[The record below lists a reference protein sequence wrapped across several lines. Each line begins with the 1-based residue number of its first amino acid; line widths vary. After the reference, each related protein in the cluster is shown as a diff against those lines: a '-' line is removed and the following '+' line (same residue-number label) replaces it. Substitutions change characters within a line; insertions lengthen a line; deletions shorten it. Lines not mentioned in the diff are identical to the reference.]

1 MAPQCCEDE
10 VKTQLSLLVPVG
22 LTLIPSLVSY
32 ITTPSS
38 FYPDFPSLSSFLCP
52 FPHTLPTCS
61 SIVGNLF
68 SITLGL
74 FTCSFYLDTSP
85 YPHLAHL
92 YSTSNL
98 GSRVTFSK
106 KFSLVSQAGF
116 SSSSTLT
123 VLCLSLA

>member
-1 MAPQCCEDE
+1 MRPQMRLPS
-10 VKTQLSLLVPVG
+10 QLLERGLQKGPVLQPPPG
-22 LTLIPSLVSY
+22 DCPLETRLDVSPQLVS
-32 ITTPSS
+32 P
-38 FYPDFPSLSSFLCP
+38 FPEP